1 MEHSEV
7 ISREIDSK
15 AAYAMLRSLRDV
27 HILIHRSPDG
37 DCIGGGY
44 ALYHLFRQLGI
55 RSRVCCADPI
65 PDTFRDITEGIVFEE
80 FEPQVRI
87 SVDVAD
93 RKLFGDLP
101 DADKNA
107 DILLCID
114 HHISNMHYAEN
125 LCWNPHSA
133 AACEVLFRM
142 LQENEIPLTRE
153 LALCLYTGISTD
165 TGCFQ
170 FSNADAAAFDAVA
183 QIKTAFP
190 DLPYARLNR
199 EFFVLKSQGRIRLD
213 TRLMQNVQLSA
224 DGQVALIYLPY
235 AWMQELNVSSDEVDG
250 VANLPMQ
257 IIGVEI
263 GITCKQQQDGS
274 YRISLRAGEHA
285 DVSKVANCF
294 GGGGH
299 VKASGCSV
307 FEGTP
312 EEVCR
317 KLMDVSSAVLQDGG
331 TVQA

>member
-1 MEHSEV
+1 MEHAA
-7 ISREIDSK
+7 IDCREIDGK
-15 AAYAMLRSLRDV
+15 AAYEMLRSFQDV

-37 DCIGGGY
+37 DCVGGGY
-44 ALYHLFRQLGI
+44 ALYHLFRRLGI

-65 PDTFRDITEGIVFEE
+65 PEMFRDITDGIEFEE
-80 FEPQVRI
+80 FEPKVRI

-101 DADKNA
+101 EDDKNA
-107 DILLCID
+107 EILLCID
-114 HHISNMHYAEN
+114 HHISNTHYAKN
-125 LCWNPHSA
+125 LFWNPHSA

-142 LQENEIPLTRE
+142 MQENGLPLTRE
-153 LALCLYTGISTD
+153 LALCLYSGISTD

-199 EFFVLKSQGRIRLD
+199 EFFVLKSAGRIRLD
-213 TRLMQNVQLSA
+213 SRLMQNIQLSD

-235 AWMQELNVSSDEVDG
+235 AWMKEFNVSSDEVDG

-274 YRISLRAGEHA
+274 YRISLRAGDHA
-285 DVSKVANCF
+285 DVSKIANHF

-299 VKASGCSV
+299 VKASGCSISD
-307 FEGTP
+307 GDP
-312 EEVCR
+312 QDVC
-317 KLMDVSSAVLQDGG
+317 KMLMDVSAAIWQGEKAE
-331 TVQA
+331 QA

>member
-1 MEHSEV
+1 MEQSEFV
-7 ISREIDSK
+7 CKEIDSM
-15 AAYAMLRSLRDV
+15 AAFAMLQSLQDV
-27 HILIHRSPDG
+27 YILIHRSPDG

-65 PDTFRDITEGIVFEE
+65 PEMYRDITEGVIFED
-80 FEPQVRI
+80 FAPQVYI

-101 DADKNA
+101 DDIQNA
-107 DILLCID
+107 EILLCID
-114 HHISNMHYAEN
+114 HHISNTHYAEH
-125 LCWNPHSA
+125 LYWNPHSA

-142 LQENEIPLTRE
+142 MQDNHIPLTRE
-153 LALCLYTGISTD
+153 LALCLYSGISTD

-183 QIKTAFP
+183 QIKAAFP

-213 TRLMQNVQLSA
+213 TRLMQNVQLSE
-224 DGQVALIYLPY
+224 DGRVALIYLPD
-235 AWMQELNVSSDEVDG
+235 AWMKELHVSHDEVDG

-263 GITCKQQQDGS
+263 GITCKQQEDGT
-274 YRISLRAGEHA
+274 YRVSLRAGDHA
-285 DVSKVANCF
+285 DVSAVAQQF
-294 GGGGH
+294 DGGGH
-299 VKASGCSV
+299 VKASGCTIRQ
-307 FEGTP
+307 GTP
-312 EEVCR
+312 EEACAA
-317 KLMDVSSAVLQDGG
+317 LMAAAEASLR
-331 TVQA
+331 